1 MKTEIITIGDEILL
15 GHTVDSNAAYIAD
28 RISEAGADVIRIT
41 TIGDSGERIVDIFR
55 EAMARADLIITTG
68 GLGPT
73 DDDLTKHAICR
84 AFGRKLAFHQEILD
98 LITERYSRRGMAVSD
113 FVRTQADQPEGA
125 ILFQNPL
132 GSAVGILIE
141 EKGKRLISLPGVPM
155 EMKAIMENSV
165 IPYLKGLKH
174 GFNVLF
180 RNIQTFGTFESYLS
194 EMLKQNNFSHEG
206 CELAYLPSLKGVV
219 LRLTYRGEDK
229 PRGEKLLSEYAA
241 RIKELLGDYYVS
253 DDGRSLLE
261 VTTDLLKTK
270 KKTVATAE
278 SCTGG
283 MIAAALTDLSGSS
296 EYFPQAMVT
305 YSNEAKT
312 DLLEV
317 PQETLMDY
325 GAVSEQTVHYMAE
338 NMRLKAGTDYA
349 IAVSGIA
356 GPTGGTEEKPVG
368 LVYIGLAYEGGVD
381 IHRHVFGI
389 DRNINR
395 ERTVYTA
402 LNYLRLKLLKL

>member
-41 TIGDSGERIVDIFR
+41 TIGDADSKIVDIFR
-55 EAMARADLIITTG
+55 EALGRADLIITTG

-84 AFGRKLAFHQEILD
+84 AFNRKLAFHQEILD
-98 LITERYSRRGMAVSD
+98 LISERYTRRGMAVSR

-125 ILFQNPL
+125 ILFENPI

-155 EMKAIMENSV
+155 EMKAIMEESV
-165 IPYLKGLKH
+165 IPYLNGINH

-194 EMLKQNNFSHEG
+194 EMLKQSNFTHEG

-229 PRGEKLLSEYAA
+229 QHGEKLLSEYAA
-241 RIKELLGDYYVS
+241 QMIKLLGDYYVC

-261 VTTDLLKTK
+261 VTTELLKAK

-283 MIAAALTDLSGSS
+283 MIAAALTDISGSS
-296 EYFPQAMVT
+296 EYFPQGVVT

-312 DLLEV
+312 DLLDV
-317 PQETLMDY
+317 PQEILVDY

-368 LVYIGLAYEGGVD
+368 LIYIGLAYEGGVD

-402 LNYLRLKLLKL
+402 LNYLRLKLLES

>member
-1 MKTEIITIGDEILL
+1 MKTEIVTIGDEILL

-41 TIGDSGERIVDIFR
+41 TIGDADEKIVDIFR
-55 EAMARADLIITTG
+55 EAMGRADLIITTG

-73 DDDLTKHAICR
+73 DDDLTKNAICR
-84 AFGRKLAFHQEILD
+84 AFNRKLTFHQEILD
-98 LITERYSRRGMAVSD
+98 LISERYTRRGMAVSR

-125 ILFQNPL
+125 MLFENPI

-155 EMKAIMENSV
+155 EMKAIMEESV
-165 IPYLKGLKH
+165 IPYLKGINH

-194 EMLKQNNFSHEG
+194 EMLKQNNFTHEG

-219 LRLTYRGEDK
+219 LRLTYRGEHK
-229 PRGEKLLSEYAA
+229 QHGEKLLSEYAA
-241 RIKELLGDYYVS
+241 QMIKLLGDYYVS
-253 DDGRSLLE
+253 HDGRSLLE
-261 VTTDLLKTK
+261 VTTELLKAK

-283 MIAAALTDLSGSS
+283 MIAAALTDISGSS
-296 EYFPQAMVT
+296 EYFPQGVVT

-317 PQETLMDY
+317 PQEILIDH

-368 LVYIGLAYEGGVD
+368 LIYIGLAHEDGVD

-402 LNYLRLKLLKL
+402 LNYLRLKLLES